1 MIYEQSH
8 PSRPENSLLIR
19 CSRPENR
26 TELNNFIHQF
36 ELASGTF
43 QAVFRLEMIG
53 QVGDKDNNFGFSFT
67 DCSNELL
74 INLDLSRALI

>member
-1 MIYEQSH
+1 
-8 PSRPENSLLIR
+8 
-19 CSRPENR
+19 
-26 TELNNFIHQF
+26 
-36 ELASGTF
+36 
-43 QAVFRLEMIG
+43 MIG